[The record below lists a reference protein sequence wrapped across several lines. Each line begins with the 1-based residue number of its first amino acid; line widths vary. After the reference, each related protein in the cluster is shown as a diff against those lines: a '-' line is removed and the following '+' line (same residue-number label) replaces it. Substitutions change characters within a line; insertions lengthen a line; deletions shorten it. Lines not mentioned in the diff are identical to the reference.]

1 MKSIRIQ
8 IDKETGRTK
17 GFAFVEYNDAN
28 AALAAIKHLDG
39 HELNGRKLRVSYTT
53 NSQRYLQD
61 YARETGIAMPE
72 ASVRTAEYHA
82 VSNMPLSEVWDM
94 LDAMK
99 KMVDEDKSST
109 HVKALL
115 EAYPQLMGALLEGE
129 KRLGIVSNIQNV
141 SSTTNS
147 SSANTTTQMQQSAPQ
162 FQQTAWIPPPP
173 VLAAPPVFTFP
184 PSGQPMNYQPYQQ
197 QPPQQYYQQY

>member
-1 MKSIRIQ
+1 M
-8 IDKETGRTK
+8 
-17 GFAFVEYNDAN
+17 EYNDAN

-99 KMVDEDKSST
+99 KMIDEDKSST
-109 HVKALL
+109 HVKSLL

-141 SSTTNS
+141 STTTNS
-147 SSANTTTQMQQSAPQ
+147 ATSAANTATQMQQPPPQ

-184 PSGQPMNYQPYQQ
+184 PSGQQISYQSYQQ
-197 QPPQQYYQQY
+197 PPPQQYYQQY

>member
-1 MKSIRIQ
+1 M
-8 IDKETGRTK
+8 
-17 GFAFVEYNDAN
+17 EYNDAN

-99 KMVDEDKSST
+99 KMIDEDKSST
-109 HVKALL
+109 HVKSLL

-141 SSTTNS
+141 STTTNS
-147 SSANTTTQMQQSAPQ
+147 AISASSAANATMQIQQPPPPQ

-184 PSGQPMNYQPYQQ
+184 PSGQQISYQSYQQ
-197 QPPQQYYQQY
+197 PPPQQYYQQY

>member
-1 MKSIRIQ
+1 M
-8 IDKETGRTK
+8 
-17 GFAFVEYNDAN
+17 
-28 AALAAIKHLDG
+28 
-39 HELNGRKLRVSYTT
+39 NGRKLRVSYTT
-53 NSQRYLQD
+53 NSQKYLQD

-99 KMVDEDKSST
+99 KMIDEDKSST
-109 HVKALL
+109 HVKSLL

-141 SSTTNS
+141 SATTNS
-147 SSANTTTQMQQSAPQ
+147 ATSAASVVNTTTQMQQPPPQ
-162 FQQTAWIPPPP
+162 FQQTGWIPPPP

-184 PSGQPMNYQPYQQ
+184 PSGQQINYQSYQQ
-197 QPPQQYYQQY
+197 PPPQQYYQQY